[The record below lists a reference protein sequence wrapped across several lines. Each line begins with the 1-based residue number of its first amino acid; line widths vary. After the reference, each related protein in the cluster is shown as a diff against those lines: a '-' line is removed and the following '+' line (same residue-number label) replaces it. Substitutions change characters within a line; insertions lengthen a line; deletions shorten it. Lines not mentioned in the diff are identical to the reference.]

1 MTKVKQVIDCSPEN
15 ITKDILMSN
24 EPLVLKGLVND
35 WPIVSAAKNSPEQAA
50 KYLKKYYQGMTV
62 GIGVSEYKNNGRLF
76 YNDDFTGFNFSKHT
90 AQFDEVLGYLLA
102 SQHDAKANSLYV
114 GSTDVNQLLPDFRQE
129 NDIAALSQHQPLVS
143 LWLSNQSRIAAHH
156 DMPNNIACCVAGKRR
171 FTLFPPEQ
179 LANLYIGP
187 IDHTPAGQPIS
198 LVDFHQPDFAK
209 YPRFET
215 AIKHGLVADLAP
227 GDALYL
233 PSLWWHH
240 VESLCN
246 FNLLINYWWQNSS
259 THMGTPM
266 DAMMHAIL
274 NIKNLTSEQKKA
286 WFEMFKYYVFNEDPE
301 ALSYIPQEKLGVLD
315 PSSDK
320 SCRQIRSMLINKL
333 NR

>member
-1 MTKVKQVIDCSPEN
+1 MAKVKQVIGCSPEK

-35 WPIVSAAKNSPEQAA
+35 WPIVKAAKNSPEQAT
-50 KYLKKYYQGMTV
+50 KYLKKYYQGMPV
-62 GIGVSEYKNNGRLF
+62 AIGVSDYKNNGRLF
-76 YNDDFTGFNFSKHT
+76 YNDDFTGFNFSKQT
-90 AQFDEVLGYLLA
+90 AQFDEILSYLLA
-102 SQHDAKANSLYV
+102 SQHNAKANSLYV
-114 GSTDVNQLLPDFRQE
+114 GSTDVNKLLPDFRQE
-129 NDIAALSQHQPLVS
+129 NDISALSQHNPLVS
-143 LWLSNQSRIAAHH
+143 LWLGNQSRIAAHH
-156 DMPNNIACCVAGKRR
+156 DMPDNIACCVAGKRR

-187 IDHTPAGQPIS
+187 IDHTPAGQAIS

-209 YPRFET
+209 YPRFKT

-240 VESLCN
+240 VESLCK

-259 THMGTPM
+259 THMGAPI
-266 DAMMHAIL
+266 DAMMHALL
-274 NIKNLTSEQKKA
+274 NIKNLSPEQKKA
-286 WFEMFKYYVFNEDPE
+286 WFEMFKYYVFNDDPE
-301 ALSYIPQEKLGVLD
+301 ALSYIPHEKLGVLD
-315 PSSDK
+315 PTSDK